1 MATPH
6 PAGTLAATQ
15 HRSRVHLALW
25 LYATALAVYLV
36 DRITKLI
43 VEATLAGRPDVVL
56 IPGVLHLNYTENA
69 GGAFSLFGGQ
79 AWLFV
84 GATALVVGVVVVAS
98 TRLTALPPAIALG
111 LILGGAIGNLTDRIV
126 RGPGLSGKVV
136 DFVDFRIWPV
146 FNAADAAIVRGVLLM
161 AWYSI
166 ARDRGDRVAA
176 DTSEREPEPVGDGS
190 SGG

>member
-6 PAGTLAATQ
+6 PAELQTGTTE
-15 HRSRVHLALW
+15 RSRLRFAVW
-25 LYATALAVYLV
+25 LYATALGVYLL
-36 DRITKLI
+36 DRVTKLI
-43 VEATLAGRPDVVL
+43 VESTLAGRPDVVL
-56 IPGVLHLNYTENA
+56 VRGVLHLNYTENA

-84 GATALVVGVVVVAS
+84 GATALVVGVVLVAS
-98 TRLTALPPAIALG
+98 SRLTALPPAIALG
-111 LILGGAIGNLTDRIV
+111 LILGGALGNLTDRIV
-126 RGPGLSGKVV
+126 RGPGLSGKVI

-146 FNAADAAIVRGVLLM
+146 FNAADAAIVLGVLLM

-166 ARDRGDRVAA
+166 ARDRH
-176 DTSEREPEPVGDGS
+176 EREAEAPARAPEPVGDGS

>member
-1 MATPH
+1 MATTQPAETG
-6 PAGTLAATQ
+6 AGTSHSARL
-15 HRSRVHLALW
+15 RLALW
-25 LYATALAVYLV
+25 LYATALGVYLV
-36 DRITKLI
+36 DRVTKWI
-43 VEATLAGRPDVVL
+43 VESTLAGRPDVVL

-84 GATALVVGVVVVAS
+84 GATALVVGVVLVAS
-98 TRLTALPPAIALG
+98 SRLGALPPAIALG
-111 LILGGAIGNLTDRIV
+111 LILGGALGNLTDRIV

-146 FNAADAAIVRGVLLM
+146 FNAADAAIVLGVLLM

-166 ARDRGDRVAA
+166 ARDRGEQAAATSSDRA
-176 DTSEREPEPVGDGS
+176 PEPVGDGP

>member
-1 MATPH
+1 MATTQPAETGAGTSH
-6 PAGTLAATQ
+6 PARLG
-15 HRSRVHLALW
+15 LALW

-36 DRITKLI
+36 DRVTKWI
-43 VEATLAGRPDVVL
+43 VESTLAGRPDVVL

-84 GATALVVGVVVVAS
+84 GATALVVGVVLVAS
-98 TRLTALPPAIALG
+98 SRLGALPPAIALG
-111 LILGGAIGNLTDRIV
+111 LILGGALGNLTDRIV

-146 FNAADAAIVRGVLLM
+146 FNAADAAIVLGVLLM

-166 ARDRGDRVAA
+166 ARDRRDREGEAPDRA
-176 DTSEREPEPVGDGS
+176 PEPVGDGPP
-190 SGG
+190 GG